1 MRTLISAKSR
11 GRCIDY
17 DVADICCSFF
27 FIIFML
33 FLNLKLILMVCNIW
47 DKHRNFYAMV
57 ACNILNMNFMYMHFY
72 MNNCLKVL
80 HERTF
85 WASYE
90 LLAWYMLWIVKN
102 TDNCS
107 HANWLRLQEFLF
119 DLNLMLIIPFLY
131 VLSQI
136 KQKRENVNVI
146 LLA

>member
-1 MRTLISAKSR
+1 MTLLIFVTPF
-11 GRCIDY
+11 I
-17 DVADICCSFF
+17 
-27 FIIFML
+27 IIFML
-33 FLNLKLILMVCNIW
+33 FLNLELILMVCNIW

-57 ACNILNMNFMYMHFY
+57 VCNILNMNFMCMHFY

-85 WASYE
+85 WAFYE

-119 DLNLMLIIPFLY
+119 DMNLMLIIPFLY

>member
-1 MRTLISAKSR
+1 MTLLIF
-11 GRCIDY
+11 
-17 DVADICCSFF
+17 VAP
-27 FIIFML
+27 FIILFLL
-33 FLNLKLILMVCNIW
+33 FLNLELILIVCNIW
-47 DKHRNFYAMV
+47 DKHRNFNAMV
-57 ACNILNMNFMYMHFY
+57 ACNTLNMNFMYMHFY
-72 MNNCLKVL
+72 LNNCLKVL

-107 HANWLRLQEFLF
+107 HASWLCWQEFLF
-119 DLNLMLIIPFLY
+119 DMNLMLTIPFLY

-136 KQKRENVNVI
+136 RQKGKNVNVI